1 MRLTNKHIA
10 MLITFLLSAMVVM
23 AMYLVEIKLKDEQ
36 IAESFFDIT
45 PQPIEEE
52 INLPKLDQTLPTT
65 NSAFDEDDAFK
76 EMMRNFKTV
85 NSNDFEAETD
95 AESDSEA
102 TDLET
107 NDFTDSETGGSKTV
121 EAITNEEQGD
131 FNAVSDLL
139 KNLKNNAKSTKNV
152 NANSTL
158 TFSLKDRNILS
169 YNTPRYLCEES
180 GKIVV
185 NITVNSQG
193 KVTDTYI
200 NNSSSSKNQCLTDH
214 ALEYASSVLFDEANL
229 GSQLGTITFYF
240 KGKN

>member
-1 MRLTNKHIA
+1 MLTNKHIA
-10 MLITFLLSAMVVM
+10 MLITLLLSAMVMM

-52 INLPKLDQTLPTT
+52 KNLPNLDQTLPST

-85 NSNDFEAETD
+85 NSSDFETETD
-95 AESDSEA
+95 AETDSEE

-107 NDFTDSETGGSKTV
+107 NDFTDSETGGSKSV
-121 EAITNEEQGD
+121 EAITTEEQGD
-131 FNAVSDLL
+131 FNAVNDLL
-139 KNLKNNAKSTKNV
+139 KNLKSNATSTKNV

-200 NNSSSSKNQCLTDH
+200 NKSSSTKNQCLTDH
-214 ALEYASSVLFDEANL
+214 ALEYANSVLFNKASL
-229 GSQLGTITFYF
+229 GSQIGTITFYF

>member
-1 MRLTNKHIA
+1 MA
-10 MLITFLLSAMVVM
+10 MLITLLLSAMVVM
-23 AMYLVEIKLKDEQ
+23 TMYVVELKLKDKQ
-36 IAESFFDIT
+36 IAESYFDIT
-45 PQPIEEE
+45 PQPIEEDK
-52 INLPKLDQTLPTT
+52 NLPKLDQTLPST
-65 NSAFDEDDAFK
+65 NSAFNEDEAFK

-85 NSNDFEAETD
+85 NSNDL
-95 AESDSEA
+95 ESE
-102 TDLET
+102 
-107 NDFTDSETGGSKTV
+107 TDSETDSEDTDVETNEFTDTENGGSKNV
-121 EAITNEEQGD
+121 ETITNEEQGD
-131 FNAVSDLL
+131 FNAVNDLL

-193 KVTDTYI
+193 KVTNTYI

-214 ALEYASSVLFDEANL
+214 ALEYANSVLFNKANL

>member
-1 MRLTNKHIA
+1 
-10 MLITFLLSAMVVM
+10 MLITLLLSAMVVM
-23 AMYLVEIKLKDEQ
+23 SMYLVEIKLKDEQ
-36 IAESFFDIT
+36 IAESYFDIT
-45 PQPIEEE
+45 PQPIEDEK
-52 INLPKLDQTLPTT
+52 NLPKLDQTLPTT

-85 NSNDFEAETD
+85 NRSDFETETD
-95 AESDSEA
+95 AETDSEE

-107 NDFTDSETGGSKTV
+107 NDFTDSETGGSKSV
-121 EAITNEEQGD
+121 DAITSEEQGD

-139 KNLKNNAKSTKNV
+139 KNLKSNAKSTKNV

-200 NNSSSSKNQCLTDH
+200 NKSSSTKNQCLTDH
-214 ALEYASSVLFDEANL
+214 ALEYANAVLFNKANL

>member
-1 MRLTNKHIA
+1 
-10 MLITFLLSAMVVM
+10 MLITLLLSAMVVM

-36 IAESFFDIT
+36 IAESYFDIT

-52 INLPKLDQTLPTT
+52 KNLPKLDQNLPTT
-65 NSAFDEDDAFK
+65 NSAFNEDDAFK

-85 NSNDFEAETD
+85 NSSELETETD
-95 AESDSEA
+95 SETDSEE

-107 NDFTDSETGGSKTV
+107 NDFTDSENGGSKNV

-131 FNAVSDLL
+131 FNAVNDLL
-139 KNLKNNAKSTKNV
+139 KNLKSNAKSTKNV

-200 NNSSSSKNQCLTDH
+200 NKSSSTKNQCLTDH
-214 ALEYASSVLFDEANL
+214 ALEYANSVLFNKSSL
-229 GSQLGTITFYF
+229 GSQIGTITFYF